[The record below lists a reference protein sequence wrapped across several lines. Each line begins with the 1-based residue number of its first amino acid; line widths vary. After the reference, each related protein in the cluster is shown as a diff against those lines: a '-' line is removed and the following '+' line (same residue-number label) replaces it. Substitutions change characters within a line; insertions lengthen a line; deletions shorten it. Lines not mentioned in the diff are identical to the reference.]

1 MSHHNPFR
9 YSKSDA
15 ARLSAEDQ
23 HAIAMIS
30 EMAAVIMQ
38 VCGKDLGLTD
48 EEIRRTPQAA
58 RDIWTC
64 YITDQRANGKQP

>member
-1 MSHHNPFR
+1 MRHPNPFR

-15 ARLSAEDQ
+15 NRLSAEDQ

-58 RDIWTC
+58 RDIWTG
-64 YITDQRANGKQP
+64 YFAHQRANGEEP